1 MFFMFAN
8 CRKGYLIGNN
18 GCHFEQ
24 GFFQDSSVKKS
35 LDKTAILLP
44 HTTKST
50 SLGRLLNDP
59 RSLLH
64 HCLGDEY
71 VVLQQ

>member
-1 MFFMFAN
+1 MFFKIAE
-8 CRKGYLIGNN
+8 KELIGNN

-59 RSLLH
+59 GSLLH